1 MSAEKQKDLDKLR
14 AVLDGLTNS
23 PLYDLRKKNGCRPVP
38 GEGNPDARLMLIG
51 EAPGLQ
57 EARSGRP
64 FVGASGR
71 LLDALLASVGL
82 ARSEVFITNIVKDRP
97 PDNRD
102 PTPSEISI
110 YAPILIRQMEIIQ
123 PDVIA
128 SLGRY
133 SMDFVLSLL
142 DSPEAGRRI
151 TELHGK
157 QISVQ
162 ASWGKVR
169 VVPLFHPAAAIYNP
183 ALKTTLAEDFVV
195 LAGLMSRS

>member
-82 ARSEVFITNIVKDRP
+82 ERSEVFITNIVKDRP